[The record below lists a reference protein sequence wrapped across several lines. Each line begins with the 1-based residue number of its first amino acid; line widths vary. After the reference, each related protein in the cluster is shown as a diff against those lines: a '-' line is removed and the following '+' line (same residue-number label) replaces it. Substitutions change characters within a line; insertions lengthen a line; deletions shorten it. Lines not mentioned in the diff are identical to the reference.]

1 MTFLPGHFAQSDVQQ
16 RAAARYSGDTVA
28 TASPAKLV
36 VLLYDR
42 LLLDLTRA
50 QQAQELGDRHLANA
64 QLSHAQ
70 DIVAELLSS
79 LDTTKWD
86 GAAGL
91 SSIYTFLLAEL
102 TRANVSGDPRRTAG
116 CITVIRPLA
125 DAWTQ
130 AAAQLAAGT
139 AGSAVPAMGLT
150 G

>member
-50 QQAQELGDRHLANA
+50 QQAQEPRRPPPRERPACRTRRT
-64 QLSHAQ
+64 SWPS
-70 DIVAELLSS
+70 LLSS

-91 SSIYTFLLAEL
+91 SSIYTFLLAEP
-102 TRANVSGDPRRTAG
+102 DPCQRVGRPAPHRRLHHRDPPPGGRVDAG
-116 CITVIRPLA
+116 RR
-125 DAWTQ
+125 
-130 AAAQLAAGT
+130 
-139 AGSAVPAMGLT
+139 AGSPPAPRAAPSPRWA
-150 G
+150 